1 MHHVAKMTFY
11 YKHPD
16 VVQQYHIH
24 NVVNIW
30 YQVCLYDSI
39 LIITRG
45 SAIAEGPRVS
55 GILH

>member
-1 MHHVAKMTFY
+1 MTFY

-16 VVQQYHIH
+16 MVQQYHIH